1 MAGYIGSKAVLL
13 STTAAEV
20 SGDADIGG
28 SVLVDTIKADNGTT
42 AMTIDSSGNV
52 TAPVSIGNV
61 GSVLQTVTSST
72 ATQVTTT
79 ESNFATPTDTGLAAT
94 ITPKFSSSK
103 ILIIIHA
110 SIGGSSAGIGVN
122 MSLKRGGSL
131 LPANGTLAGDD
142 AGLMAYGIGRANGVH
157 ETFACNYLDSPSSSS
172 STEYRLFITRYGGSG
187 TATFNWVN
195 EKDSSSIT
203 LMEIKQ

>member
-1 MAGYIGSKAVLL
+1 MGDSMSKLQVETI
-13 STTAAEV
+13 SHTNNT
-20 SGDADIGG
+20 SG
-28 SVLVDTIKADNGTT
+28 L
-42 AMTIDSSGNV
+42 TIDSSGNV

-131 LPANGTLAGDD
+131 MSANSTIPGDD
-142 AGLMAYGIGRANGVH
+142 AGLLAYAIGRADGVN
-157 ETFACNYLDSPSSSS
+157 ETFGCNLLDSPSTTS
-172 STEYRLFITRYGGSG
+172 STEYRLFISRYGGSG
-187 TATFNWVN
+187 TAYFNWTN
-195 EKDSSSIT
+195 EKDASSIT